1 MAITQQTW
9 EWTNLTAAGTGS
21 SVGRQVKG
29 IPVAITANEKIDIFT
44 GEVGNTITIPPATKA
59 TQFVVMEDFAVT
71 PNLDS
76 YIQLRVNTT
85 DYFQNPDGTT
95 QIGIPALA
103 APYPCG
109 ASSSDDPTGA
119 QILRNSF
126 EMNPALYVLP
136 GQTWTMVFQSRS
148 GVPSG
153 LSGDGEGGAVG
164 VMVYYTLYD
173 GSDALIANK
182 LLEMGLPVNEDN
194 VDWYKLQLMSK
205 NLTSLTLTGGVK

>member
-9 EWTNLTAAGTGS
+9 EWTNLTAAGTGN

-126 EMNPALYVLP
+126 EMNPALYIYFRAKL
-136 GQTWTMVFQSRS
+136 GLWSFEFRS
-148 GVPSG
+148 GV
-153 LSGDGEGGAVG
+153 
-164 VMVYYTLYD
+164 
-173 GSDALIANK
+173 
-182 LLEMGLPVNEDN
+182 
-194 VDWYKLQLMSK
+194 Q
-205 NLTSLTLTGGVK
+205 TSLSRWMQKRLASVGCSW